1 MLAPVALFIV
11 RGIVNSKKVPP
22 LLEERLAT
30 RIMLDLLVRANVAT
44 PQKLR
49 ADVQVLVSDFV
60 AVIRASK
67 PSQWRARG

>member
-1 MLAPVALFIV
+1 
-11 RGIVNSKKVPP
+11 VNSKKVPP
-22 LLEERLAT
+22 LLEERLAV
-30 RIMLDLLVRANVAT
+30 RIMLDLLVRASVPT

-49 ADVQVLVSDFV
+49 ADVQVLVADFV